1 MNAHSDGTVRH
12 DAWLALSHVV
22 HAANDV
28 PAGTL
33 AATRLLYPFAETLSD
48 YYDWQVD
55 DVNQLG
61 WAQAKLATMPP
72 ITVAVGDTFSAD
84 TLHPRV
90 TNVLLLPQTTTLD
103 SSSALLKHVN
113 QVHLED
119 LKKQAPAAL
128 GNVITLER
136 TGASMGVYA
145 FLVCREPGNPKPVAL
160 EQCLKA
166 LPRNPGMRYVLPIW
180 RADEHLDL
188 WLDAICN
195 WQREASAKTA
205 TLPQPMLVNFEAGKA
220 ALAQELERRL
230 ILRGLLVGRANEE
243 AVPLGGSLREN
254 RDVARQLAQLV
265 KPSGPLTPEVFANW
279 LLSGT
284 RLTAEAWNRHEQVLR
299 GI

>member
-1 MNAHSDGTVRH
+1 METHPDATVRH
-12 DAWLALSHVV
+12 DPWFALSHVV
-22 HAANDV
+22 HAANSL
-28 PAGTL
+28 PEGT
-33 AATRLLYPFAETLSD
+33 RGVNWLLYHFADKLDD
-48 YYDWQVD
+48 YYDWDTD
-55 DVNQLG
+55 DFNQLV
-61 WAQAKLATMPP
+61 WARATLAPLPP
-72 ITVAVGDTFSAD
+72 VTVAVGDTFFAG

-160 EQCLKA
+160 EPCLQA
-166 LPRNPGMRYVLPIW
+166 LPRKAGMRYVLPIW

-195 WQREASAKTA
+195 WQREASAKTG
-205 TLPQPMLVNFEAGKA
+205 TLPQPMLVNFEPGKS
-220 ALAQELERRL
+220 ALAQEFERQL

-243 AVPLGGSLREN
+243 AAPLGGSLREN
-254 RDVARQLAQLV
+254 AAAARRLAQLV
-265 KPSGPLTPEVFANW
+265 SPGGPLTPEVFANW

-284 RLTAEAWNRHEQVLR
+284 RLAAEAWNRHEQVLR